1 MKKLYKSILIIVLTV
16 IALVIG
22 YTIIRFLRGTHGTR
36 PQDAFS
42 RAVVKDASESATLM
56 SINVNADKNITYYEF
71 INNSW
76 TDEMRNRLAT
86 ALTENVTLAE
96 GKVCVTLWEENGFGS
111 YSKIFSVYNFYENET
126 GFIMLDGFYRL
137 NISDL
142 FIDSDIWGRPETYK
156 KCFDTITVLEI
167 PIELQ
172 QKAEEEG
179 IDWYEIWPDLVEVE
193 VIETDLPGDE

>member
-1 MKKLYKSILIIVLTV
+1 MNSIEKNYKPFWIIVIIVL
-16 IALVIG
+16 ALLLGCVTFHFLG
-22 YTIIRFLRGTHGTR
+22 SIRGIR

-42 RAVVKDASESATLM
+42 RAVIKDASESATLM
-56 SINVNADKNITYYEF
+56 AVDVNDEENITYYEF

-137 NISDL
+137 NTSDL

-156 KCFDTITVLEI
+156 ECFDTIMVLEI
-167 PIELQ
+167 PIEFQ

-179 IDWYEIWPDLVEVE
+179 IDWYEIWPELEE
-193 VIETDLPGDE
+193 IEYLSR